1 MYLRRYLD
9 DPITVEVEC
18 EVSAKKFSVPM
29 KLVNEEKNA
38 EMTSGWLK
46 VVKSSRLE
54 AGDIVLFCFHPE
66 PHGGL
71 YLLIVCLLKEPDFT
85 GVYHPDPYYSTD
97 DDSTDDD
104 STDDDDSKMKGA
116 VIRIQL

>member
-9 DPITVEVEC
+9 DPITVDVEC
-18 EVSAKKFSVPM
+18 EVSGKKFAVSM
-29 KLVNEEKNA
+29 KLVNGEKNA

-71 YLLIVCLLKEPDFT
+71 YLLIVCLFKDPVSA
-85 GVYHPDPYYSTD
+85 GVGHLDPQ
-97 DDSTDDD
+97 DSTDGND
-104 STDDDDSKMKGA
+104 STDDDDNTDDDDST
-116 VIRIQL
+116 RT

>member
-18 EVSAKKFSVPM
+18 EVSAKKFAVPM
-29 KLVNEEKNA
+29 KLVNEENNA
-38 EMTSGWLK
+38 EMTNGWLK

-85 GVYHPDPYYSTD
+85 GVYHPDPYD
-97 DDSTDDD
+97 NTDDD
-104 STDDDDSKMKGA
+104 STDDDDSQMKGA
-116 VIRIQL
+116 VFRVQL